1 MASGGEVM
9 TFKNLNRY
17 TRAGREGKNIK
28 CPNCG
33 AYEWIYHFSWS
44 SLRCQACDKRIKKD
58 EWLLEV
64 KS

>member
-1 MASGGEVM
+1 MK
-9 TFKNLNRY
+9 FKNLDRY
-17 TRAGREGKNIK
+17 TRAGREGKEIK

-33 AYEWIYHFSWS
+33 VYQWIYHFSWS
-44 SLRCQACDKRIKKD
+44 ALTCQGCDKSIDKN

>member
-1 MASGGEVM
+1 M

-17 TRAGREGKNIK
+17 TRAGREGREIK

-33 AYEWIYHFSWS
+33 AYEWICHFSWS